1 MAHKLVMY
9 GRSLTVLTIHAQ
21 YLIHGYHEHYFRDYF
36 LHKKKR
42 NPAQFAVL
50 VQNLPQIPVTNAFQ
64 ITALNG
70 HVLQKILPQCI
81 VGRCDVTQPGE
92 NQFTTRQGE
101 CARQV

>member
-1 MAHKLVMY
+1 M
-9 GRSLTVLTIHAQ
+9 GTTNI
-21 YLIHGYHEHYFRDYF
+21 IFGIIFCT
-36 LHKKKR
+36 KR
-42 NPAQFAVL
+42 NAIL
-50 VQNLPQIPVTNAFQ
+50 LNLPSVGTKFTAFQ

-81 VGRCDVTQPGE
+81 VGRGDVTQPGE